1 MSSIFVR
8 SETFQTAL
16 VYTSRF
22 GDTTI
27 SSVPEALQCTESS
40 NAYRRSDA
48 SNKELQRM
56 LSRGLL
62 NALPFELHILRY
74 QFCGPGTRLEKRL
87 ARGAQGINLL
97 DAACR
102 ERNIAYSQSNAL
114 AERHAA
120 NNILAEK
127 ARKRIIMSDSTLRER
142 ESCNHSSL
150 GS

>member
-1 MSSIFVR
+1 M
-8 SETFQTAL
+8 
-16 VYTSRF
+16 
-22 GDTTI
+22 
-27 SSVPEALQCTESS
+27 
-40 NAYRRSDA
+40 
-48 SNKELQRM
+48 
-56 LSRGLL
+56 
-62 NALPFELHILRY
+62 
-74 QFCGPGTRLEKRL
+74 

-142 ESCNHSSL
+142 ERAATTAVWAAKAKSKI
-150 GS
+150 GMG